1 MPKAIAAPMPIFSV
15 ERLNTPTGPI
25 LIVTDNEHCV
35 RAVDWGDHEQRLQI
49 LLRRHYGDNSIR
61 LRETKCPSVVRLA
74 LQAYFEGDM
83 GALTDIRVLTN
94 GTDFQRKVWDALRCI
109 PVGHTISYG
118 ALAVRIGR
126 PKAMRAVGLA
136 NGANPIPIIV
146 PCHRV
151 IGANGSLTG
160 FGGGLDRKRWLLTHE
175 ARASHAVNRE
185 PAACAIDR
193 QTLAAHMLGY
203 PDQRAPSDSQDFL
216 SVMTSDEQV
225 TACAAVTVQLDLILK
240 AT

>member
-1 MPKAIAAPMPIFSV
+1 MLAASNAKAIAAPMPIFSV

-25 LIVTDNEHCV
+25 LIVTDNEQCV
-35 RAVDWGDHEQRLQI
+35 RAVDWEDHEQRLQI
-49 LLRRHYGDNSIR
+49 LLRPHYGDNSIR
-61 LRETKCPSVVRLA
+61 LRETKCPSAVRLS

-83 GALTDIRVLTN
+83 GALTDLRVVTN
-94 GTDFQRKVWDALRCI
+94 GTDFQRTVWDALRCI
-109 PVGHTISYG
+109 PVGHTVSYG

-126 PKAMRAVGLA
+126 PKATRAVGLA

-175 ARASHAVNRE
+175 ARASHAVNCNCNHVGTGTFAGE
-185 PAACAIDR
+185 E
-193 QTLAAHMLGY
+193 M
-203 PDQRAPSDSQDFL
+203 
-216 SVMTSDEQV
+216 
-225 TACAAVTVQLDLILK
+225 ILQK
-240 AT
+240 NLFMSS